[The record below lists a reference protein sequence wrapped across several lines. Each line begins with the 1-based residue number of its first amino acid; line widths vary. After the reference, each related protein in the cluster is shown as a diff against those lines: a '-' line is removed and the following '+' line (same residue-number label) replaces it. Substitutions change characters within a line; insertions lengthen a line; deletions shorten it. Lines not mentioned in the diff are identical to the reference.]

1 MVKLEHILN
10 EAQATGHWN
19 VKVTSV
25 ETRNA
30 YNETPLHFFCRRGNL
45 NAVQILIDAG
55 ADVNVEGEKLATPIY
70 YAMAFENFEIVN
82 LLLMH
87 GANREVNLFGVKRS
101 LLDCAISKALQ
112 TKSLASEKIV
122 QLLKG
127 PEPKRVRFT
136 KKLTSSLA
144 KNKVST
150 PKFANSK
157 KMLKQVGEIF
167 TDFSSAPELVV
178 LPTGSFLMGTSDR
191 PYFNDSV
198 QLPPHTSNINHLMFL
213 RCYSAQDQSPQHMVN
228 INYHLAIS
236 QFPITFEQWDY
247 CLADRG
253 TNYKPSDN
261 GWGRGKRPVINL
273 DWSDANEYLRWL
285 NKNSGIDED
294 DPTRYRLPTEA
305 EWEFACRAGTEG
317 YFNTSSGQ
325 ISDNEAC
332 YDASSV
338 IEGLSS
344 IAGKKHD
351 RTIEVGTYAPNAW
364 GLYDMHG
371 NVMEMVDGSYE
382 SNYLLAKN
390 DGSALETGSS
400 SWVKR
405 GGSWNV
411 SAIDLHSAARFNVR
425 AGGFRSNE
433 TGFRVVRS
441 LFHI

>member
-10 EAQATGHWN
+10 EAQATGYWN

-25 ETRNA
+25 DTRNA
-30 YNETPLHFFCRRGNL
+30 FNETPLHLYCRLGNL

-55 ADVNVEGEKLATPIY
+55 ADINLEGEKLATPIY

-87 GANREVNLFGVKRS
+87 GANREVNLFGKKRS

-136 KKLTSSLA
+136 KKLNSSPP
-144 KNKVST
+144 KKIKPS
-150 PKFANSK
+150 KFAIFKNSQK
-157 KMLKQVGEIF
+157 KIGEVF

-178 LPTGSFLMGTSDR
+178 LPTGSYLMGTSDR
-191 PYFNDSV
+191 PYFDDSNV
-198 QLPPHTSNINHLMFL
+198 LPPHISNINHLMFL
-213 RCYSAQDQSPQHMVN
+213 GCYSAQDQSPQHMVH

-247 CLADRG
+247 CLADSG

-273 DWSDANEYLRWL
+273 DWSDANEYLSWL
-285 NKNSGIDED
+285 NKNSGIDEN

-325 ISDNEAC
+325 ISDHEAC
-332 YDASSV
+332 YDASCV

-344 IAGKKHD
+344 VAGKKHD
-351 RTIEVGTYAPNAW
+351 RTIEVGAYAPNNW

-390 DGSALETGSS
+390 DGSALETGSTW
-400 SWVKR
+400 WVTR
-405 GGSWNV
+405 GGSWSS
-411 SAIDLHSAARFNVR
+411 SAFDLHSAAKFRIEC
-425 AGGFRSNE
+425 GGFRNNY

-441 LFHI
+441 LK